1 MLYNKWPQNIVT
13 ISIII
18 VCTNNLGMVIK
29 INDHI
34 NNILKN
40 SIDFELEQEL

>member
-1 MLYNKWPQNIVT
+1 M
-13 ISIII
+13 SIII
-18 VCTNNLGMVIK
+18 VSTNNLGMFVK

-40 SIDFELEQEL
+40 SINFESVKKL